1 MPEWERNVVDEV
13 AKRLAEVPYW
23 GEKLA
28 PWRAG
33 KAVPFAWH
41 LAVFVEPFLTYVLD
55 GTKKVESRFSVND
68 AAPYRKV
75 ERGDVILI
83 KSSGGPIVGIAEAA
97 NATSYQI
104 DAVGLNDIRAR
115 FGDAL
120 CIEGEDFWH
129 AKRAACYATLVQLSR
144 VSSTDHI
151 ECEKRDKRGWVTLRY
166 EPVLQFLA

>member
-13 AKRLAEVPYW
+13 AARLAQEPYW
-23 GEKLA
+23 GDKLA
-28 PWRAG
+28 PWREG
-33 KAVPFAWH
+33 KAVTFAWH

-83 KSSGGPIVGIAEAA
+83 KSSGGPVVGIAEAQEV
-97 NATSYQI
+97 TSYQI
-104 DAVGLNDIRAR
+104 DAAALDEIRLK
-115 FGDAL
+115 FGEAL
-120 CIEGEDFWH
+120 CVEDENFWI
-129 AKRAACYATLVQLSR
+129 AKKSACYATLVQLSQ
-144 VSSTDHI
+144 VSGNVHI

-166 EPVLQFLA
+166 DPVFPFD

>member
-1 MPEWERNVVDEV
+1 MPEWERTVVDEV
-13 AKRLAEVPYW
+13 AVVLEGHPYW
-23 GEKLA
+23 GEKLR
-28 PWRAG
+28 PWREG
-33 KAVPFAWH
+33 HAVPFAWH

-97 NATSYQI
+97 EATSYQI
-104 DAVGLNDIRAR
+104 DRAGLEGIRGA
-115 FGDAL
+115 FGQAL
-120 CIEGEDFWH
+120 CIDGEEFWDS
-129 AKRAACYATLVQLSR
+129 KKNACYATLIQLSS
-144 VSSTDHI
+144 VAATNHI

-166 EPVLQFLA
+166 QPVLSFV

>member
-1 MPEWERNVVDEV
+1 MPEWEREVVDEV
-13 AKRLAEVPYW
+13 ASRLAHDPYW

-83 KSSGGPIVGIAEAA
+83 KSSGGPIVGVAEAEE
-97 NATSYQI
+97 ATSYQI
-104 DAVGLNDIRAR
+104 DAAGLDDIRTR
-115 FGDAL
+115 FGQAL
-120 CIEGEDFWH
+120 CVEDEEFWT
-129 AKRAACYATLVQLSR
+129 AKREACYATLIQLSR
-144 VSSTDHI
+144 VSSTADIH
-151 ECEKRDKRGWVTLRY
+151 CEKRDKRGWVTLRY
-166 EPVLQFLA
+166 EPVLQFD

>member
-13 AKRLAEVPYW
+13 AIRMAKVPYW

-28 PWRAG
+28 PWREG
-33 KAVPFAWH
+33 RAVPFAWH

-55 GTKKVESRFSVND
+55 GTKTVESRFSVND

-83 KSSGGPIVGIAEAA
+83 KSSGGPVVGIAEAA
-97 NATSYQI
+97 QATSYQI
-104 DAVGLNDIRAR
+104 DAAGLDGIRAR
-115 FGDAL
+115 FGAAL
-120 CIEGEDFWH
+120 CIDGQGFWD

-144 VSSTDHI
+144 VSSTENI

-166 EPVLQFLA
+166 EPVLQFL